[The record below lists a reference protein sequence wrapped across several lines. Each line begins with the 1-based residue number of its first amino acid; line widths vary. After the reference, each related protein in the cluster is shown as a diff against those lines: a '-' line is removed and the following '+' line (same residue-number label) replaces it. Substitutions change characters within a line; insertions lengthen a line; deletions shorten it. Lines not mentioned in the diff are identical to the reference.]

1 MNLFVWVLMLMEA
14 AVALGGLGY
23 TVYCVVSGVHIV
35 GVLIGVFTFVIF
47 SLFTGGMW
55 VQNFKKH

>member
-1 MNLFVWVLMLMEA
+1 MLMEA